1 MPNLLE
7 HHFVQLPIKVDSTKL
22 AKELDQLEAEW
33 STHSLPN
40 MELIPLVEFNPHTV
54 SPNEVFNDLPYLQKL
69 LSNWDIA
76 IGSSRVSK
84 LRSQGQVPRHVD
96 VEYYWKHRL
105 RIHIVVQTNPQA
117 LFGCGEH
124 IVHLPAGEV
133 WGPKS

>member
-76 IGSSRVSK
+76 IGSSFKATIS
-84 LRSQGQVPRHVD
+84 RSSPETCR
-96 VEYYWKHRL
+96 R
-105 RIHIVVQTNPQA
+105 
-117 LFGCGEH
+117 
-124 IVHLPAGEV
+124 
-133 WGPKS
+133 